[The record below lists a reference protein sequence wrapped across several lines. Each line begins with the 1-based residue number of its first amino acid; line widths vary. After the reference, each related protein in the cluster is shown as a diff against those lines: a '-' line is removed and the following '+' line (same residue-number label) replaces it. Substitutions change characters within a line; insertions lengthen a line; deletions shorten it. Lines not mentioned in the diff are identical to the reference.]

1 MARTIEFE
9 WIETDQRVVDFYESV
24 VKTQTTADLTGVTEY
39 RLQRVSGA
47 SFGTAGETDKDGK
60 PTTLHGASIIQ
71 EGFSLKAD
79 LLDDIE
85 WDVKSEFST
94 LGELAG
100 PLAAGLE
107 RIGAVYNAFTGTT
120 PRILDVFKI
129 PRWEKTNPLSFQ
141 ITTILYTRSNGIL
154 DVLLP
159 AMALISQTAI
169 KVQTNS
175 SGKVSRF
182 ATPGAYLGDIKAN
195 LSETPSRPLDPA
207 PKSGISLN
215 SKSSELAPDASIRK
229 LAGSSGFVH
238 VRIPGLIN
246 LGFALM
252 ESCKPKWS
260 RQITESGAPLWCQL
274 EMRFMTTTPAN
285 STQLFSELAT
295 ASANGG
301 SFVGVQAGAEPPS
314 TATRVF
320 S

>member
-9 WIETDQRVVDFYESV
+9 WIETDQRIVDYYESV
-24 VKTQTTADLTGVTEY
+24 VKTQTTADLTGVSEY
-39 RLQRVSGA
+39 RLERVPGA
-47 SFGTAGETDKDGK
+47 SFGSLGGKSSDK
-60 PTTLHGASIIQ
+60 GADLGSIIR
-71 EGFSLKAD
+71 EGFRLKAD
-79 LLDDIE
+79 LIDDPE

-94 LGELAG
+94 MGELMG
-100 PLAAGLE
+100 PIASGLE
-107 RIGAVYNAFTGTT
+107 RIGAVYNAFTGSKAG
-120 PRILDVFKI
+120 ILDVFKV

-141 ITTILYTRSNGIL
+141 INTILYTRSNGIL

-169 KVQTNS
+169 KAQTDS
-175 SGKVSRF
+175 SGKVTRY
-182 ATPGAYLGDIKAN
+182 ATPGAYLGNIKQGV
-195 LSETPSRPLDPA
+195 SETPSRPMDQA
-207 PKSGISLN
+207 PKSGVSLN
-215 SKSSELAPDASIRK
+215 TKSSEISPDAAIRK
-229 LAGSSGFVH
+229 LAEGSGFVH

-252 ESCKPKWS
+252 ETCKPKWS

-274 EMRFMTTTPAN
+274 EMRFMTTTPAV

-295 ASANGG
+295 AGG
-301 SFVGVQAGAEPPS
+301 NSNSFTGVQSGAEPPS